1 MSLFLKNRLSTILIV
16 FIGLFPIAR
25 ISYANLPVYDV
36 SNFLQNSITAV
47 KTTAAVE
54 KQIKQYDLQIQQYQ
68 DMLKNSLTPSS
79 YVWDNAN
86 DAINKL
92 LQETDTL
99 DYYKNQA
106 GNLNNY
112 LSRYQDTDYYQ
123 KSPCFTSEGCTAQQR
138 QALMNTQTLDSEAQK
153 RANDAMLMGID
164 QQQSALKSDSQ
175 NLMNLQKQATTAQG
189 RMEAL
194 QAANQLAS
202 AQTNQLL
209 QIRALLVAQQNAQ
222 ATRAQVLTD
231 KEAKEAASAQQL
243 RQGAFEKSA
252 NLNW

>member
-1 MSLFLKNRLSTILIV
+1 MKLLFTNKSAIV
-16 FIGLFPIAR
+16 FILFVGLSSIAP
-25 ISYANLPVYDV
+25 ISYANMPVLDV
-36 SNFLQNSITAV
+36 SNLAQNTITAA
-47 KTTAAVE
+47 KTAAAVE
-54 KQIKQYDLQIQQYQ
+54 KQIQQYKLQLQQYQ
-68 DMLKNSLTPSS
+68 DMLNNSLTPSS

-86 DAINKL
+86 DTINKL

-99 DYYKNQA
+99 DYYKSQA
-106 GNLNNY
+106 GNLDNY

-164 QQQSALKSDSQ
+164 QQQTALKNDSQ
-175 NLMNLQKQATTAQG
+175 NLASLQKQATTAQG

-243 RQGAFEKSA
+243 RQGTFEKSA
-252 NLNW
+252 NSNW